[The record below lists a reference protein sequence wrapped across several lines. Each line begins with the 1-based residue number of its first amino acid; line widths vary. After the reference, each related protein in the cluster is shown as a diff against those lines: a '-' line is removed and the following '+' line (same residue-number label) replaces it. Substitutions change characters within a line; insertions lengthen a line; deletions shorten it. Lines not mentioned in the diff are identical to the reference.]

1 MTVLQMLD
9 MAIGLGRA
17 RPEGTRRHDDRR
29 EMSPR
34 LRASASDHQH
44 DEMLSERGGSEW
56 SGDRRSAEWRR
67 VGGSTSRARHRGRAQ
82 LRCEGEPTTG
92 FRSGCGMSRVEGRR
106 QKTYDIIE
114 VSLIIDA
121 SKPGLIRG
129 ARMRERDGN
138 DDQEDQQRDAQ
149 ARETGDVLRRR

>member
-1 MTVLQMLD
+1 
-9 MAIGLGRA
+9 
-17 RPEGTRRHDDRR
+17 
-29 EMSPR
+29 
-34 LRASASDHQH
+34 
-44 DEMLSERGGSEW
+44 
-56 SGDRRSAEWRR
+56 
-67 VGGSTSRARHRGRAQ
+67 
-82 LRCEGEPTTG
+82 
-92 FRSGCGMSRVEGRR
+92 MSRVEGRR

-149 ARETGDVLRRR
+149 ARETGDVLRRRRSHSMPQMASRRTRHSL